1 MSPLALLQVLFVLLC
16 CSPLALASSS
26 ELTLARAACGDDQLV
41 IFDASDGLLNL
52 SVNGVLVQDRVLA
65 CHKLGFYL
73 ASGCLRCSNF
83 SDALRCAVK
92 QYCGEGRGT
101 HHGMLVLCL
110 LLVAKSDKDWA
121 IAAPL

>member
-65 CHKLGFYL
+65 CHKLGFYF
-73 ASGCLRCSNF
+73 ASGCIRCSYL
-83 SDALRCAVK
+83 SDPLRGAVK
-92 QYCGEGRGT
+92 QYCGEGSGT
-101 HHGMLVLCL
+101 HHGMLVPVC
-110 LLVAKSDKDWA
+110 S
-121 IAAPL
+121 

>member
-65 CHKLGFYL
+65 CHKLGFYF

-83 SDALRCAVK
+83 SDALRGAVK